1 MIITTE
7 TLNELIA
14 YPIGYQIKRLRC
26 IYGYSQSEFAKKIG
40 CTQACI
46 SRWETDNIVPNGRK
60 LEKIIQLFE
69 LPGNFFAGAEIQRV
83 KLSKEKKKQ

>member
-7 TLNELIA
+7 ALNELRA
-14 YPIGYQIKRLRC
+14 YPIGYQLKRLRC
-26 IYGYSQSEFAKKIG
+26 IYGYSQMEFAKKIG
-40 CTQACI
+40 CTQACV

-69 LPGNFFAGAEIQRV
+69 LPNDFFAGAEIQRV
-83 KLSKEKKKQ
+83 KLLSKKKQ